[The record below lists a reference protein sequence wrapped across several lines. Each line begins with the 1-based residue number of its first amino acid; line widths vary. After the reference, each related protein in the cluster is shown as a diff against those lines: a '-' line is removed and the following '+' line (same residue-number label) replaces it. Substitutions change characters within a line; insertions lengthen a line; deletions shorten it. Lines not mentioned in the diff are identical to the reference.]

1 MQTQVTSLRWLS
13 DFTQLR
19 LGTKEILQ
27 YYLSNAESP
36 AERRWS
42 FPLNLQLKALKLH

>member
-27 YYLSNAESP
+27 YYLSNAEAQQNVGGAS
-36 AERRWS
+36 
-42 FPLNLQLKALKLH
+42 LLTCN